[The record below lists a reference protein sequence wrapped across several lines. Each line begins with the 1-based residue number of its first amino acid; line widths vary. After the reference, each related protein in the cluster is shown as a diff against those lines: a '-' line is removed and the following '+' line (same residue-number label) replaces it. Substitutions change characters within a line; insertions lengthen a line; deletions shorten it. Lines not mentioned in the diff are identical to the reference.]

1 MFSMD
6 LSLLKIIEARMSN
19 EELEKSDKL
28 ITTQLIKILEKLYKD
43 SNSEEDIIDEIEEW
57 KKKNKTW
64 SKVRKDKEIF

>member
-1 MFSMD
+1 
-6 LSLLKIIEARMSN
+6 MSN